1 MYIKNADQLLNLDA
15 NMSFGINPVYHD
27 LIADLGNFDIQKRT
41 DALIILRHLLDSG
54 EIPSPIRGNDTN
66 NHVHTWYSFSP
77 YTPTMAIWM
86 AYMSG
91 LVTVGIVDHDSV
103 GGAHEFI
110 RAGEIMR
117 ITTTIG
123 AEIRVSFEDTPLAGR
138 YINNP
143 DEPTVGYI
151 AVHGIPHNQ
160 IEKLDEILL
169 ADIRHSR
176 NVRTAVETWNAR
188 SILPDRDTRP
198 DFWNEVVDYS
208 MYCFGNGEI
217 TKNRNYMSGS
227 VTERHILFAI
237 AKRLLNKFGRGPLL
251 IKYIQDSLKIP
262 LDEKSKELLMDMEF
276 PQYDYDLINI
286 LKGHF
291 IPKIYQPSF
300 GDKEIPPDSLPVREV
315 VKKLKSVGCIPS
327 YCYLGD
333 VSESPTGD
341 KKAQKFEDDYLN
353 ELFPLLKDLGFEAIA
368 YMPSRN
374 TREQLERVIA
384 LCEKYDFIQIS
395 GEDIN
400 QPRQK
405 FVCEKLREPMFAHL
419 SDGAWA
425 LVGHEM
431 AATDNIEDGIY
442 SKKTKKAYPGLRAR
456 IAYFKKIGLSFKK

>member
-1 MYIKNADQLLNLDA
+1 MYIKNADQLLNLDE
-15 NMSFGINPVYHD
+15 NMTFCISPAYHE
-27 LIADLGNFDIQKRT
+27 LVADLGNFDIQKRT

-54 EIPSPIRGNDTN
+54 EIPSPKRGEDTN

-103 GGAHEFI
+103 GGAPEFI

-123 AEIRVSFEDTPLAGR
+123 AEIRVSFEDTPLNGR
-138 YINNP
+138 TINNP
-143 DEPTVGYI
+143 DEPTVGYV

-237 AKRLLNKFGRGPLL
+237 AKRLVNKYGRGPKL
-251 IKYIQDSLKIP
+251 IQYIRDSLNIP
-262 LDEKSKELLMDMEF
+262 LDERSEKLLMDTEF

-291 IPKIYQPSF
+291 IPNIFENSF
-300 GDKEIPPDSLPVREV
+300 GDKDIPPDALPVREV
-315 VKKLKSVGCIPS
+315 IRKLRSLGCIPS

-341 KKAQKFEDDYLN
+341 KKAQKFEDEYLD
-353 ELFPLLKDLGFEAIA
+353 ELFPVLKDLGFEAIA

-374 TREQLERVIA
+374 TLQQLERVIA
-384 LCEKYDFIQIS
+384 LCDKYGFIQIS

-405 FVCEKLREPMFAHL
+405 FVCEKLRESMFAHL
-419 SDGAWA
+419 LDSTWA

-431 AATDNIEDGIY
+431 AAAEDIEHSIY
-442 SKKTKKAYPGLRAR
+442 SKKTKKAYPDLKTR
-456 IAYFKKIGLSFKK
+456 IAYFKEIGLSYKK

>member
-15 NMSFGINPVYHD
+15 NMTFGINPVYHE
-27 LIADLGNFDIQKRT
+27 LVADLGNFDIQKRT

-54 EIPSPIRGNDTN
+54 EIPSPLRGNDTN

-103 GGAHEFI
+103 GGAQEFI

-117 ITTTIG
+117 INTTIG
-123 AEIRVSFEDTPLAGR
+123 AEIRVSFEDTPLNGR

-151 AVHGIPHNQ
+151 AIHGIPNNR

-237 AKRLLNKFGRGPLL
+237 VKRLLNKYGRGEPL
-251 IKYIQDSLKIP
+251 IGYIQDKLKIT
-262 LDEKSKELLMDMEF
+262 LDEKSRRLLMDTEF
-276 PQYDYDLINI
+276 PQYEYDLINI

-291 IPKIYQPSF
+291 IPRIYEPSF
-300 GDKEIPPDSLPVREV
+300 GDKEIPPDALPVREV
-315 VKKLKSVGCIPS
+315 VKKIRSLGCIPS

-333 VSESPTGD
+333 VGESPTGD
-341 KKAQKFEDDYLN
+341 KKAQKFEDDYLD
-353 ELFPLLKDLGFEAIA
+353 ELFPLLRDLGFEAVA

-374 TREQLERVIA
+374 TDAQLSRVMS
-384 LCEKYDFIQIS
+384 LCEQYGFIQIS

-405 FVCEKLREPMFAHL
+405 FVCEKLREPAFSHL
-419 SDGAWA
+419 SDSAWA
-425 LVGHEM
+425 LVGHEI
-431 AATDNIEDGIY
+431 AAAGNIQDGIY
-442 SKKTKKAYPGLRAR
+442 SAKTKNAFPDLKARVEHFR
-456 IAYFKKIGLSFKK
+456 EIGLTQKK

>member
-1 MYIKNADQLLNLDA
+1 MYIKNADQLLKSDA
-15 NMSFGINPVYHD
+15 NMMFGINSVYHE
-27 LIADLGNFDIQKRT
+27 LVADLGNFDIQKRT

-54 EIPSPIRGNDTN
+54 EIPSPQRGEDTN

-103 GGAHEFI
+103 GGALEFI

-123 AEIRVSFEDTPLAGR
+123 AEIRVNFEDTPLKGR

-143 DEPTVGYI
+143 DEPTVGYV

-227 VTERHILFAI
+227 VTERHILFSI
-237 AKRLLNKFGRGPLL
+237 VKRLVSKYGKGPHL
-251 IKYIQDSLKIP
+251 IRYIQDKLNIA
-262 LDEKSKELLMDMEF
+262 LDEKSKKLLLDTEF
-276 PQYDYDLINI
+276 PQYEYDLINI

-300 GDKEIPPDSLPVREV
+300 GDAEIPPDSLPVQEV
-315 VKKLKSVGCIPS
+315 VQKIRSLGCIPS

-333 VSESPTGD
+333 VCESPTGD
-341 KKAQKFEDDYLN
+341 KKAQKFEDDYLD

-374 TREQLERVIA
+374 TLKQLERVIA

-405 FVCEKLREPMFAHL
+405 FICEKLREPMFAHL
-419 SDGAWA
+419 SDATWA

-431 AATDNIEDGIY
+431 AAAENIQNGIY
-442 SKKTKKAYPGLRAR
+442 SKKTKKAYPVLKERVAH
-456 IAYFKKIGLSFKK
+456 FKEIGLQYRK